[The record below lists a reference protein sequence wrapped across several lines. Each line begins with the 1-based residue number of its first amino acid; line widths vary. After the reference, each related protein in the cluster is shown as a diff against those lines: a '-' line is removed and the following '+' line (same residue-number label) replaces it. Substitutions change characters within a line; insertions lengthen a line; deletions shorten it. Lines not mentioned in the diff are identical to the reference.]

1 MARKTRRR
9 KKAQPWWRKRRIK
22 WSLWRIIMAI
32 VIVLTLVV
40 FFYRRCQPATEKGT
54 FEQDSAWPYKDLT
67 SGPFSKDYDGI
78 DISRHQGRIHWDVL
92 RHNSDIQFI
101 YIKATEGKKTKD
113 PMYKKNVEKAHEAGF
128 LVGAYHFLHKR
139 STGTEQF
146 DNFRRTTEDS
156 HLDLLPVV
164 DVEDD
169 GMRGKS
175 RNEIQA
181 ILRDFLVAAKAY
193 YGKSPIIYCSEK
205 FYNYYLSPEFDS
217 YYLFIASYSHKP
229 VLEGKPRYDI
239 WQFSERGRVRGIW
252 NWVDL
257 NCFAPGRS
265 VEDIKL

>member
-1 MARKTRRR
+1 
-9 KKAQPWWRKRRIK
+9 
-22 WSLWRIIMAI
+22 MAI

-40 FFYRRCQPATEKGT
+40 FVFRRCQSSSDTEGT
-54 FEQDSAWPYKDLT
+54 FETDAFWPYKDLT

-92 RHNSDIQFI
+92 RHNSDIDFI
-101 YIKATEGKKTKD
+101 YIKATEGKKTID
-113 PMYKKNVEKAHEAGF
+113 PLYQKNVEKAHEAGF
-128 LVGAYHFLHKR
+128 MVGAYHFLHKR
-139 STGTEQF
+139 STGKAQF
-146 DNFRRTTEDS
+146 EHFLSVTKDS
-156 HLDLLPVV
+156 PLDLLPVV

-175 RNEIQA
+175 RKEIQT
-181 ILRDFLVAAKAY
+181 ILRDFLVAAKAH
-193 YGKSPIIYCSEK
+193 YGKSPIIYCNENY
-205 FYNYYLSPEFDS
+205 YNRYLSPEFDS
-217 YYLFIASYSHKP
+217 YYLYIASYSHKP

-257 NCFAPGRS
+257 NRFAPGRS